1 MSINSIGFFGNC
13 GNSKSRLS
21 EELRQKLLALGVDP
35 SSVSSD
41 AEAIA
46 LIEAI
51 LQTQITTEVKS
62 TKSENFCC
70 GEQEL
75 IARARKLASRINL
88 TVSDN
93 LTLEEILE
101 KISKKL
107 NEKIQEFSQDEKVT
121 SLLKSCQD
129 ELNSIQNDYSIVKQN
144 EKAMFASMNFNASM
158 NKMMLG
164 L

>member
-1 MSINSIGFFGNC
+1 MSINSVGFIGNYGQPH
-13 GNSKSRLS
+13 SKLS
-21 EELRQKLLALGVDP
+21 EELRQKLLALGIDP

-46 LIEAI
+46 LIEAV

-62 TKSENFCC
+62 TKSEDFCC

-75 IARARKLASRINL
+75 IARAKNLASKIGLNISNNL
-88 TVSDN
+88 TM
-93 LTLEEILE
+93 EEILE

-107 NEKIQEFSQDEKVT
+107 NEKIQEFNQDEKVN
-121 SLLKSCQD
+121 SLLKSCQE
-129 ELNSIQNDYSIVKQN
+129 ELASIQNDFSIVKQN
-144 EKAMFASMNFNASM
+144 EKAMFASMNFNAGM
-158 NKMMLG
+158 NKMILG

>member
-1 MSINSIGFFGNC
+1 MSINSIGFL
-13 GNSKSRLS
+13 GNSGNIPSKLS
-21 EELRQKLLALGVDP
+21 EELRQKLLALGIDP

-41 AEAIA
+41 TEARI
-46 LIEAI
+46 LIENL
-51 LQTQITTEVKS
+51 LQSQVTTEVKS
-62 TKSENFCC
+62 TKSEDFCC

-75 IARARKLASRINL
+75 ISRAKNLASKIGLSISN
-88 TVSDN
+88 N

-107 NEKIQEFSQDEKVT
+107 EEKLENAGNNEKIISLVQYCGEELAAIEK
-121 SLLKSCQD
+121 
-129 ELNSIQNDYSIVKQN
+129 DYSTVKQN
-144 EKAMFASMNFNASM
+144 ENAMFASMNFNANM